1 MKLSDLILEVK
12 IYARD
17 NPGKVLVFL
26 AIAGAFVLGYILG

>member
-17 NPGKVLVFL
+17 NPGRVLVFL
-26 AIAGAFVLGYILG
+26 ATAGAFILGFILG